1 MQRANTIVVD
11 PRVTPMD
18 PPGDAEV
25 GATEQR
31 VPAIAFPKSDRVD
44 ASGAGDA
51 YGDGAAAIIRASGE
65 LQEARGGI
73 GEFCAC
79 IDTGMAGC
87 RRPVRLA
94 AFMLAVDRV

>member
-1 MQRANTIVVD
+1 MEGALSLEQKGQPRAPLGRPLDRANTIGVD
-11 PRVTPMD
+11 ARVRPMD

-51 YGDGAAAIIRASGE
+51 YVAHMEERLSSGM
-65 LQEARGGI
+65 G
-73 GEFCAC
+73 
-79 IDTGMAGC
+79 
-87 RRPVRLA
+87 
-94 AFMLAVDRV
+94 